1 MTCFV
6 GLDVSQ
12 ETTAICVVDNAGRRL
27 WRGQCPTVPEQ
38 IGVLVRRH
46 AGADARMGIETG
58 PMTPWRAGHFRTRI
72 QKTPG
77 DERRYRA
84 HLC

>member
-12 ETTAICVVDNAGRRL
+12 KMTAVCVVDNAGRRL

-38 IGVLVRRH
+38 VRILVRR
-46 AGADARMGIETG
+46 GENRV
-58 PMTPWRAGHFRTRI
+58 
-72 QKTPG
+72 PG
-77 DERRYRA
+77 GSDQPLTKEPRLENA
-84 HLC
+84 PGWQGFS